1 MRYCVQSCSEWIVP
15 QARQPYLGRRM
26 RRTHS
31 CAGSDGDRTVANP
44 HRSKSTREGLPVC
57 AVIVAQQIGR
67 RRAPRECL
75 PRSVGPATPR
85 LALDAGNDL
94 TANAPKPDLNQPI
107 GASPRTAGDVPQ
119 HSAKKTGTLTVQS
132 WDRVKGTKRT
142 RVMERIR
149 VSLGAIFS
157 TTVSCCGASMDPSG
171 MTSRPPTLSCSINGG
186 GTCPSAAVTTIASKG
201 PHSNHP

>member
-1 MRYCVQSCSEWIVP
+1 LAASDVDCHAPLPGGHTTVGDDYHTWTCCAAGFQTGLCRLGVKSLHMPLMRATRSETGPKFNPLVHLREP
-15 QARQPYLGRRM
+15 PR
-26 RRTHS
+26 
-31 CAGSDGDRTVANP
+31 CAA
-44 HRSKSTREGLPVC
+44 
-57 AVIVAQQIGR
+57 
-67 RRAPRECL
+67 
-75 PRSVGPATPR
+75 
-85 LALDAGNDL
+85 AL
-94 TANAPKPDLNQPI
+94 
-107 GASPRTAGDVPQ
+107 S
-119 HSAKKTGTLTVQS
+119 KKTGPLTAQS